1 MIRNILE
8 EYQLPT
14 IGDGEL
20 DGIIKTNYLSSADH
34 AYLIGNQ
41 YFFKEDIDISYFLK
55 ERLVEIIANNEG
67 IPTVQTEYVKV
78 GPYYGELTQNFH
90 QEGYNYYRG
99 EEILTHYSKE
109 YQINNL
115 ETIAEALRT
124 SFKVSNEDLKRIMDQ
139 FLHRLL
145 LDILTMQ
152 SDRTSNGWEIEESP
166 HGDIDLTPLFDSNK
180 SFQNYQL
187 HGNQEP
193 FKIKLDFDV
202 MSANLPT
209 YEKIEYLLAH
219 VSSDIV
225 MYWDSLL
232 EKYPPMMI
240 KTYLQKIQKEVSL
253 DCREYMNQILDDY
266 TVHYSILVNMKE
278 RRRGVER

>member
-41 YFFKEDIDISYFLK
+41 YFFKEDVDISYFLK

-99 EEILTHYSKE
+99 EDILTRYNKE
-109 YQINNL
+109 YQANNL

-193 FKIKLDFDV
+193 FKMKLDFDV
-202 MSANLPT
+202 MSANLST

-219 VSSDIV
+219 VSSDIA

-253 DCREYMNQILDDY
+253 DCRKYMN
-266 TVHYSILVNMKE
+266 
-278 RRRGVER
+278 